1 MAHGRHNGR
10 VIPRRAL
17 LAGAVALVASA
28 TAGAAAEL
36 RFERIERA
44 TGPSHNSIFA
54 LAQDRDGYLWIGT
67 QDGLNRFDGDHFAVW
82 RHDAG
87 DPASLSA
94 NRVNA
99 VLEDSRRRLWVAT
112 AAGIDRFDR
121 ETGRFERFVL
131 ADASGRPAPVLELA
145 EDARGR
151 IWAGATIGPFG
162 WREDVGHWEP
172 ALAELAGSRVRRIR
186 ADGAGGL
193 WLLADG
199 ALLRVRQDRITARL
213 AVAGERSG
221 LELGPDGAP
230 WLDPAEPR
238 DPEGAPRAPANG
250 LPPVT
255 VQSVV
260 VADGGEVVAG
270 THLGVRL
277 RSAGGE
283 VRDLPVDP
291 SRPLAN
297 FVAALLVDRRGR
309 LWAGTENGLYR
320 HDPAAGRFA
329 HHGGDVAG
337 GLHVSA
343 LAQGGDGAIW
353 VGTFGAGL
361 FRLEGAGQEAL
372 LRPAGIELPQPTV
385 WSMQAG
391 GGELRIAGEGWLC
404 ELPDGSTRAS
414 CAHEIPG
421 LRRVGAIAE
430 DDRGELW
437 LAEIGALRHRTGEG
451 WRRYPSP
458 PEPGVF
464 GSEELL
470 QLLPEPDA
478 VWVGGFGGA
487 LKRFDRAR
495 RRLELVPRVDR
506 SGREQVGP
514 IFDLLRARDG
524 ALWLATGDGVSR
536 FDPALG
542 TFEHYGPREGLPGS
556 NVYSLLEDER
566 GRLWLATNRGL
577 ARIDPTASG
586 PPPLR
591 VYGAD
596 EGVVNV
602 EFNRH
607 ARLRTSDG
615 RFLFGG
621 MSGLTELSPERIVDD
636 PVPPRVALTRIEVH
650 GREGSRRLEPYGLER
665 VELAPGDSTLAIEF
679 VAVDLS
685 SAPARRFEYRLDGL
699 EPDWIDSDGARVARY
714 AGLAPGDYRF
724 RVRAANRDGAW
735 TAVPAALAIRVAPP
749 YWATA
754 WFRLAVALAIAAV
767 LAILYR
773 WRVRH
778 LIELERMRLRIAGDL
793 HDELGSDLSGI
804 ALASSRLGARAS
816 IAEADRR
823 RLSEIEEASLRVMR
837 GLRDIVWYVDPEH
850 DTLESTARR
859 MRSVARDLLPDVE
872 LSFVERLGE
881 SGGGLEMA
889 TRRQVFLVFKELVH
903 NVARHARARTVEI
916 GLEVADGELCLRVA
930 DDGCGFDP
938 AAASDG
944 SGLASLRRR
953 ARQVAGRFEIDSRPG
968 AGTRALLAVPMT
980 RTRQGGGRSGAPR
993 LGAEESMP

>member
-1 MAHGRHNGR
+1 ML
-10 VIPRRAL
+10 PRAAF
-17 LAGAVALVASA
+17 LAGAAALVASLA
-28 TAGAAAEL
+28 PGFAAEL

-54 LAQDRDGYLWIGT
+54 LARDRDGFLWIGT
-67 QDGLNRFDGDHFAVW
+67 QDGLNRFDGDRFAVW

-87 DPASLSA
+87 ETASLSA

-112 AAGIDRFDR
+112 AAGVDRFDR
-121 ETGRFERFVL
+121 QAGRFERFVL
-131 ADASGRPAPVLELA
+131 ADTSGRPSPVLDLA
-145 EDARGR
+145 EDARGGL
-151 IWAGATIGPFG
+151 WAGATTGPFG
-162 WREDVGHWEP
+162 WREDLGRWEP
-172 ALAELAGSRVRRIR
+172 AIAELAGSRVRRIR
-186 ADGAGGL
+186 PAGGGDL
-193 WLLADG
+193 WLLTEG
-199 ALLRVRQDRITARL
+199 ELLRVRQGRVTARF
-213 AVAGERSG
+213 AIAAEWSG
-221 LELGPDGAP
+221 LGLGADGAP

-238 DPEGAPRAPANG
+238 DVEGALLAPANG

-255 VQSVV
+255 VQAVV

-343 LAQGGDGAIW
+343 LAQGGDGTIW

-361 FRLEGAGQEAL
+361 FRLEGAGDGAVLRGAGVAL
-372 LRPAGIELPQPTV
+372 PESTI
-385 WSMQAG
+385 WSMVAG
-391 GGELRIAGEGWLC
+391 GGALRIAGEGWLC
-404 ELPDGSTRAS
+404 ELPDGSVRAS
-414 CAHEIPG
+414 CAHDLPDLSRI
-421 LRRVGAIAE
+421 GAMAE

-437 LAEIGALRHRTGEG
+437 LAEIGALRHRAVEG
-451 WRRYPSP
+451 WLRYPSP

-470 QLLPEPDA
+470 QLLPEPGA
-478 VWVGGFGGA
+478 IWVAGFGGA

-495 RRLELVPRVDR
+495 KRFELVPRVDR

-514 IFDLLRARDG
+514 VFDLLRARDG

-536 FDPALG
+536 FDAEG
-542 TFEHYGPREGLPGS
+542 RTFEHFGPTDGLPGS

-577 ARIDPTASG
+577 ARLERSASG
-586 PPPLR
+586 PPRLR

-607 ARLRTSDG
+607 ARLRTTDG

-621 MSGLTELSPERIVDD
+621 MSGLTEFSPESFVDD
-636 PVPPRVALTRIEVH
+636 PVAPRVALTRLEVL
-650 GREGSRRLEPYGLER
+650 GREGTRRIEPHGLDRLELGPE
-665 VELAPGDSTLAIEF
+665 DSTLAIEF

-685 SAPARRFEYRLDGL
+685 SAPARQFAYRLEGL
-699 EPDWIDSDGARVARY
+699 EPDWIESDGNRVARY
-714 AGLAPGDYRF
+714 AGLAPGAYRF
-724 RVRAANRDGAW
+724 LARAANRDGVWSEA
-735 TAVPAALAIRVAPP
+735 PAALAIHVAPP
-749 YWATA
+749 FWATL
-754 WFRLAVALAIAAV
+754 WFRAAVALAVAAA

-804 ALASSRLGARAS
+804 ALASSRLGARES

-872 LSFVERLGE
+872 LSFVDRVGE
-881 SGGGLEMA
+881 GGGGIEMSI
-889 TRRQVFLVFKELVH
+889 RRQVFLAFKELVH

-916 GLEVADGELCLRVA
+916 ELEVTDGELRLRVA

-938 AAASDG
+938 SSASDG
-944 SGLASLRRR
+944 SGMASLRRR
-953 ARQVAGRFEIDSRPG
+953 ARQIAGRFEIDSRPG

-993 LGAEESMP
+993 LGAEESTP

>member
-1 MAHGRHNGR
+1 ML
-10 VIPRRAL
+10 PRAAC
-17 LAGAVALVASA
+17 LAGAAALVASLA
-28 TAGAAAEL
+28 PGFAAEL

-54 LAQDRDGYLWIGT
+54 LAQDRDGFLWIGT
-67 QDGLNRFDGDHFAVW
+67 QDGLNRFDGDRFEVW

-87 DPASLSA
+87 DPGSLSA
-94 NRVNA
+94 NRVNG
-99 VLEDSRRRLWVAT
+99 VLEDSRRRLWIAT
-112 AAGIDRFDR
+112 AAGVDRFDR
-121 ETGRFERFVL
+121 RTGRFDHFVL
-131 ADASGRPAPVLELA
+131 ADANGRPAQGLDLA
-145 EDARGR
+145 EDEGGR
-151 IWAGATIGPFG
+151 IWAGTTTGPFVR
-162 WREDVGHWEP
+162 REESGRWEAAIG
-172 ALAELAGSRVRRIR
+172 ALAGVRVRRIR
-186 ADGAGGL
+186 PDGEGGL
-193 WLLADG
+193 WLLSDASLTRARDG
-199 ALLRVRQDRITARL
+199 RVTAEH
-213 AVAGERSG
+213 AVPGVRSG
-221 LELGPDGAP
+221 LAIGSDGAP

-238 DPEGAPRAPANG
+238 ERNGAARDPASGPPAG
-250 LPPVT
+250 T

-260 VADGGEVVAG
+260 VTSEAEIVAG

-277 RSAGGE
+277 RSPAGE

-320 HDPAAGRFA
+320 HDPAASSFR
-329 HHGGDVAG
+329 HHGGTGDGA
-337 GLHVSA
+337 LHVSA
-343 LAQGGDGAIW
+343 LAEGGDGTVW

-361 FRLEGAGQEAL
+361 FRLEGSGEGVT
-372 LRPAGIELPQPTV
+372 LRPAEVVLPQPAI

-391 GGELRIAGEGWLC
+391 GGVLRIAGDGWLC
-404 ELPDGSTRAS
+404 ELPEGSTRAD
-414 CAHEIPG
+414 CAHGLAG

-437 LAEIGALRHRTGEG
+437 IAEIGAVRHRGGDG
-451 WRRYPSP
+451 WRRHLSP

-478 VWVGGFGGA
+478 VWVAGFGGA

-495 RRLELVPRVDR
+495 EHFELVPRVDR

-514 IFDLLRARDG
+514 VFDLLRARDG

-536 FDPALG
+536 YDAESRA
-542 TFEHYGPREGLPGS
+542 FEHYGPHGGLPGS
-556 NVYSLLEDER
+556 NVYALLEDDR

-577 ARIDPTASG
+577 ARLDPADEGS
-586 PPPLR
+586 PRLR
-591 VYGAD
+591 IYGAD

-607 ARLRTSDG
+607 ARLRTADG

-621 MSGLTELSPERIVDD
+621 MSGLTELSPERFVDD
-636 PVPPRVALTRIEVH
+636 PVPPRVALTGIEVL
-650 GREGSRRLEPYGLER
+650 GRQGSRRLEPFGLDR
-665 VELAPGDSTLAIEF
+665 VELAPGDSTIAIEF
-679 VAVDLS
+679 VAVDLA
-685 SAPARRFEYRLDGL
+685 SAPARRFEYRLEGL
-699 EPDWIDSDGARVARY
+699 EPEWIDTDGARVARY
-714 AGLAPGDYRF
+714 AGLAPGHYRF
-724 RVRAANRDGAW
+724 RVRAANRDGVW
-735 TAVPAALAIRVAPP
+735 TATPAALEIRVAPP

-754 WFRLAVALAIAAV
+754 WFRAAVALTVAAL

-804 ALASSRLGARAS
+804 ALASSRLGARET

-859 MRSVARDLLPDVE
+859 MRTVASSLLSELDLR
-872 LSFVERLGE
+872 FTTNLGE
-881 SGGGLEMA
+881 GSTPIDMG
-889 TRRQVFLVFKELVH
+889 TRRHLFLIFKELTH
-903 NVARHARARTVEI
+903 NVVRHARATAVEI
-916 GLEVADGELCLRVA
+916 DLEAGQGELLLRIQ
-930 DDGCGFDP
+930 DDGVGFDP
-938 AAASDG
+938 GGTTDG
-944 SGLASLRRR
+944 SGLASVRRR
-953 ARQVAGRFEIDSRPG
+953 VLQIAGRLEISSG
-968 AGTRALLAVPMT
+968 VEGGTRVTVRAPMT
-980 RTRQGGGRSGAPR
+980 RSRQRGVGGLGPR
-993 LGAEESMP
+993 FRRGGSPQ

>member
-1 MAHGRHNGR
+1 
-10 VIPRRAL
+10 VF
-17 LAGAVALVASA
+17 LAGAAVLAASA
-28 TAGAAAEL
+28 IAGSAAEL

-112 AAGIDRFDR
+112 AAGVDRFDR
-121 ETGRFERFVL
+121 GSGKFERFEL

-151 IWAGATIGPFG
+151 LWAGATTGPFG
-162 WREDVGHWEP
+162 WREDSGRWEP
-172 ALAELAGSRVRRIR
+172 VIAELAGTRVRRIR
-186 ADGAGGL
+186 PSGDGDL
-193 WLLADG
+193 WLLTDG
-199 ALLRVRQDRITARL
+199 ALLRVRQDRVTARL
-213 AVAGERSG
+213 AVAAVRSG
-221 LELGPDGAP
+221 LELGPDGTP
-230 WLDPAEPR
+230 WLDPDEPR
-238 DPEGAPRAPANG
+238 DEAGAPRAAASA
-250 LPPVT
+250 LPQVN
-255 VQSVV
+255 VQAVV
-260 VADGGEVVAG
+260 VTDGGEILAG
-270 THLGVRL
+270 THLGVRR
-277 RSAGGE
+277 RSASGE
-283 VRDLPVDP
+283 VQDLPVDP
-291 SRPLAN
+291 ARPLAN

-309 LWAGTENGLYR
+309 IWAGTENGLYR

-343 LAQGGDGAIW
+343 LAEGGDGAIW

-361 FRLEGAGQEAL
+361 FRLEGAGDGAL
-372 LRPAGIELPQPTV
+372 LSPTGITLPQPTI
-385 WSMQAG
+385 WSMVAG
-391 GGELRIAGEGWLC
+391 GGALRIAGEGWLC
-404 ELPDGSTRAS
+404 ELPQGATRAS
-414 CAHEIPG
+414 CAHDLPD
-421 LRRVGAIAE
+421 LSRVGAMAE

-437 LAEIGALRHRTGEG
+437 LAEIGALRHRTVEG
-451 WRRYPSP
+451 WLRYPSP

-478 VWVGGFGGA
+478 IWVAGFGGA

-495 RRLELVPRVDR
+495 RRFELVSRVDR

-514 IFDLLRARDG
+514 VFDLLRARDG

-542 TFEHYGPREGLPGS
+542 TFEHYGPRDGLPGS
-556 NVYSLLEDER
+556 NVYSLLEDDR
-566 GRLWLATNRGL
+566 DRLWLATNRGL
-577 ARIDPTASG
+577 ARLERSASG
-586 PPPLR
+586 PPRLR
-591 VYGAD
+591 DYGAD

-621 MSGLTELSPERIVDD
+621 MSGITELAPERIVDD
-636 PVPPRVALTRIEVH
+636 PVPPRVALTRIDVL
-650 GREGSRRLEPYGLER
+650 GRQGSRRLEPHGLDR
-665 VELAPGDSTLAIEF
+665 LELGPGDSTLAIEF

-685 SAPARRFEYRLDGL
+685 SAPARRFEYRLEGL
-699 EPDWIDSDGARVARY
+699 EPDWIDTDGARVARY

-724 RVRAANRDGAW
+724 RVRAANRDGVW
-735 TAVPAALAIRVAPP
+735 TASPAALAIRVAPP

-754 WFRLAVALAIAAV
+754 WFRLAVVLTVAAALA
-767 LAILYR
+767 LLYR

-872 LSFVERLGE
+872 LSFVERLGD
-881 SGGGLEMA
+881 GGGIEMS

-903 NVARHARARTVEI
+903 NVARHARARTVEV
-916 GLEVADGELCLRVA
+916 GLEVADGELRLRVA
-930 DDGCGFDP
+930 DDGRGFDP

-953 ARQVAGRFEIDSRPG
+953 ARQVAGRLEIDSRPG
-968 AGTRALLAVPMT
+968 AGTRALLVVPMT

-993 LGAEESMP
+993 LGSEESTP